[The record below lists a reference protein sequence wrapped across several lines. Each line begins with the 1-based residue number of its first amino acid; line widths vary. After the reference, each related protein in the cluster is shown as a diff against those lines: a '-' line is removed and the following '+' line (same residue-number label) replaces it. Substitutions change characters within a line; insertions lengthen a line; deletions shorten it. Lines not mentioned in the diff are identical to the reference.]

1 MWDGSLNPPPTNGWS
16 EPVQTR
22 VTRETKEK
30 LLSLADKENRS
41 ISSIIRDAI
50 ESYLSVIDIRR

>member
-1 MWDGSLNPPPTNGWS
+1 MWHSLFNPPPTNGWS
-16 EPVQTR
+16 ELVQAR

-30 LLSLADKENRS
+30 LTSLADKENRS

-50 ESYLSVIDIRR
+50 ESYLPRD

>member
-1 MWDGSLNPPPTNGWS
+1 MWNIYTHGWS

-30 LLSLADKENRS
+30 LTSLADKENRS
-41 ISSIIRDAI
+41 IASIIRDAI
-50 ESYLSVIDIRR
+50 ESYLSRD